1 MAIYHCSIKPISR
14 GAGRSVVA
22 AAAYRHAC
30 KLEDSRT
37 GEVHDYRRKAGLEHS
52 AIYLPSGVNPS
63 WAQDRG
69 QLWNAAEAAEK
80 RKDARVGR
88 EIVLALPD
96 ELSAEQ
102 RRELT
107 EKICRHLANRYS
119 LAVDVAIHQ
128 PSKDGDQRNH
138 HAHILMSSRIITPEG
153 FGKKVR
159 KLDSRDDGPAE
170 VEHIRAEWARL
181 ANRALERAGENV
193 QIDHRSF
200 QRQGIKR
207 MPTCHLGPSASAMER
222 KRREKGKGEIPRLV
236 QQNDEIQAIN
246 AKAAELELKLEQEQK
261 RITAEK
267 KERELKESAEKNRI
281 DFEIT
286 AYIANEMFN
295 GDAKALLESTNYPK
309 IQINN
314 FLCKMKA
321 INIVDE
327 NYKTT
332 DINLDDFH
340 KEKVHNFCILKKEIK
355 KGVSFQELSISG
367 VIKTLSKYNYVNIE
381 YHKQEEKEQNVEL
394 KEQKYG
400 NRLGLIQQKTQPAPE
415 KTAKSLREEDK
426 ADKEQSYRAWSE
438 KAKKLNPGAWEDAEK
453 AMNYRIHNFEK
464 EITDANVAVNSARMK
479 LEDYENE
486 ISGMSFLAK
495 VTGKKKIEATRA
507 ELKKKLDTAEQKR
520 SELYGQVQADR
531 QKQVTAQ
538 KAREARQKAWEAS
551 PEAKAYEERRK
562 ARQSEIRALERAE
575 RERERSRS
583 RGQSLEGWER

>member
-14 GAGRSVVA
+14 GAGQSIVA

-37 GEVHDYRRKAGLEHS
+37 GEVHDYRRKEGLEHS
-52 AIYLPSGVNPS
+52 AIYLPSGVNLS

-80 RKDARVGR
+80 RKNSCLGR
-88 EIVLALPD
+88 EIVLALPS
-96 ELSAEQ
+96 ELNREE
-102 RRELT
+102 RRNLAVAMAS
-107 EKICRHLANRYS
+107 HLAERYAV
-119 LAVDVAIHQ
+119 AVDVAIHQ
-128 PSKDGDQRNH
+128 PSRHGDDRNH
-138 HAHILMSSRIITPEG
+138 HAHILMSSRRITPEG
-153 FGKKVR
+153 FGEKTRELDDR
-159 KLDSRDDGPAE
+159 KTRGPAE

-181 ANRALERAGENV
+181 ANRALERAEQHV

-222 KRREKGKGEIPRLV
+222 KRREQGKGEIPRLI
-236 QQNDEIQAIN
+236 QRNDEIQAIN
-246 AKAAELELKLEQEQK
+246 AKAAELELKLEQE
-261 RITAEK
+261 RISAEK

-309 IQINN
+309 RQINN
-314 FLCKMKA
+314 FLYKMKA

-340 KEKVHNFCILKKEIK
+340 KEKAH
-355 KGVSFQELSISG
+355 
-367 VIKTLSKYNYVNIE
+367 KTV
-381 YHKQEEKEQNVEL
+381 
-394 KEQKYG
+394 
-400 NRLGLIQQKTQPAPE
+400 
-415 KTAKSLREEDK
+415 KSLREEDK
-426 ADKEQSYRAWSE
+426 ADNEQSYKAWAE

-507 ELKKKLDTAEQKR
+507 ELKQKLDTAEQKR

-562 ARQSEIRALERAE
+562 ARQSEIRALERAD

>member
-14 GAGRSVVA
+14 GAGRSIVA

-30 KLEDSRT
+30 KLEDVRT
-37 GEVHDYRRKAGLEHS
+37 GEVHDYRRKQGLEHS
-52 AIYLPSGVNPS
+52 AIYLPSGVNPA

-80 RKDARVGR
+80 RKDARLGR

-107 EKICRHLANRYS
+107 ERFCRHLANRYS

-128 PSKDGDQRNH
+128 PSDDGDKRNH

-159 KLDSRDDGPAE
+159 ELDSRDDGPAE

-181 ANRALERAGENV
+181 ANRALERAGESV

-222 KRREKGKGEIPRLV
+222 ERRKKGEREIPRLV
-236 QQNDEIQAIN
+236 QRNEEIQVIN
-246 AKAAELELKLEQEQK
+246 TRAAELERKLEQEQK
-261 RITAEK
+261 RITVEK
-267 KERELKESAEKNRI
+267 KESELKESAEKKRI

-286 AYIANEMFN
+286 AYIASEMFN
-295 GDAKALLESTNYPK
+295 GDAKALLVSTKYPTR
-309 IQINN
+309 QINT
-314 FLCKMKA
+314 FLDMMKS
-321 INIVDE
+321 IDIVDE
-327 NYKTT
+327 NYKIM
-332 DINLDDFH
+332 DINLNSFC
-340 KEKVHNFCILKKEIK
+340 KEKAHNFCMLKKEIK
-355 KGVSFQELSISG
+355 KGVSFQELSLSGIISTLATYNH
-367 VIKTLSKYNYVNIE
+367 IKIE
-381 YHKQEEKEQNVEL
+381 YPKQEIKEQTVEL
-394 KEQKYG
+394 KEHGGLQ
-400 NRLGLIQQKTQPAPE
+400 RLNPALQE
-415 KTAKSLREEDK
+415 KTVKSLREEDK
-426 ADKEQSYRAWSE
+426 ADMEQSYKAWAERAR
-438 KAKKLNPGAWEDAEK
+438 KVNPKAWEEADK
-453 AMNYRIHNFEK
+453 AMDYKLHNFEK
-464 EITDANVAVNSARMK
+464 EITAANVAVNSAKMK
-479 LEDYENE
+479 LENYEHE
-486 ISGMSFLAK
+486 VSGMSFFAK
-495 VTGKKKIEATRA
+495 VTGKKQIETTKA
-507 ELKKKLDTAEQKR
+507 ELMQNLGTAEQKR
-520 SELYGQVQADR
+520 IDIYAQDKANRL
-531 QKQVTAQ
+531 KQIEAQ
-538 KAREARQKAWEAS
+538 KARETRQKAWEAS

-583 RGQSLEGWER
+583 RGQSLEGGWER